1 MGEVCVCRPGRIKNK
16 TGGRLTRTE
25 SGPAAQGW
33 GLVHIQGEVCVCL
46 PGRIKNNSC
55 GSMTRTEEGPAAQGW
70 GLVHIQGEVCVCR
83 PGRIKN
89 KAGER
94 LTRTDGDVP
103 VRRKTGVS
111 GLRKGRSKGG
121 DV

>member
-1 MGEVCVCRPGRIKNK
+1 MGEVYVCRLGRIKDK
-16 TGGRLTRTE
+16 AGERPVRTE
-25 SGPAAQGW
+25 AGPATQGW
-33 GLVHIQGEVCVCL
+33 GFVRMRAGI
-46 PGRIKNNSC
+46 
-55 GSMTRTEEGPAAQGW
+55 
-70 GLVHIQGEVCVCR
+70 CVCR

-89 KAGER
+89 KAGGR

-111 GLRKGRSKGG
+111 GRRKGRAKGG

>member
-25 SGPAAQGW
+25 AGPAAQGW
-33 GLVHIQGEVCVCL
+33 GLVHIQGEVY
-46 PGRIKNNSC
+46 
-55 GSMTRTEEGPAAQGW
+55 
-70 GLVHIQGEVCVCR
+70 VCR
-83 PGRIKN
+83 PGRIKD

-111 GLRKGRSKGG
+111 GRRKGRAKGG